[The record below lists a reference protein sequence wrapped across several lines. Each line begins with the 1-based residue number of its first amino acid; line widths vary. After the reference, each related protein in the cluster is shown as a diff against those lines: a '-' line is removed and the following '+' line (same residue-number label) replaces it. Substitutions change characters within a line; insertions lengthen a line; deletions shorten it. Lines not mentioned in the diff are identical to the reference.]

1 VTTTANE
8 IASELAVLGTHLA
21 ARRGAILEAW
31 RAAVLRDDALI
42 SVRVLTRAE
51 INDHIPELLADFERD
66 LGGEV
71 AAPPSS
77 PGGGAAGA
85 APLEGESGALDAA
98 AHGLRRWQQG
108 YELLEVAVELGR
120 LNEAMCIELERYA
133 AAHPALL
140 PGVMAEA
147 RRRWARACTV
157 AIGESTTQY
166 HRLQQL
172 EAAGHIE
179 ELEAALDD
187 LLELERLRA
196 ELWQQAAHDL
206 RGNVAVVANAT
217 AGLAVDT
224 LQADTRER
232 FLRLLQRNVRAL
244 NHLLNDVTTLARLQ
258 AGEEQREV
266 APFDAAVLLRELC
279 QGLQGLAE
287 ERCLTLSV
295 DGPPS
300 LAVDGDAVKT
310 RRIAQNLILNA
321 LTYTRRGGV
330 ELSWGDAPG
339 GDAQRWILAVRDTG
353 PGLHARASAPLAG
366 ALEQATA
373 QADPASGDDT
383 GGVPPQGGLPKSRK
397 EHGGGEG
404 LGLSIVKRL
413 CDLMDASVEVE
424 STGGVGTTFRILL
437 PKSYPA

>member
-1 VTTTANE
+1 MPTPANE
-8 IASELAVLGTHLA
+8 FAAELAALGEHLA
-21 ARRGAILEAW
+21 ARSAAILEAW
-31 RAAVLRDDALI
+31 RAAVRRDDTLT
-42 SVRVLTRAE
+42 SVRVLSRAE
-51 INDHIPELLADFERD
+51 INDHIPELLAAFERD
-66 LGGEV
+66 LGGAI
-71 AAPPSS
+71 AAPPSA
-77 PGGGAAGA
+77 PGGGAEGA
-85 APLEGESGALDAA
+85 APPDGEIGARDAT

-133 AAHPALL
+133 AEHPELA

-179 ELEAALDD
+179 ELEASLDD

-217 AGLAVDT
+217 AGLSVET
-224 LQADTRER
+224 LQADTRQR
-232 FLRLLQRNVRAL
+232 FLRLLQHNVRAL

-258 AGEEQREV
+258 AGEEHREV
-266 APFDAAVLLRELC
+266 APFDAAALLRELC

-287 ERCLTLSV
+287 ERNLTLRF

-321 LTYTRRGGV
+321 LAYTRRGGV
-330 ELSWGDAPG
+330 ELGWDDAPG
-339 GDAQRWILAVRDTG
+339 GDARRWMLSVRDTG
-353 PGLHARASAPLAG
+353 PGLSARASAPLAG

-373 QADPASGDDT
+373 QADPTSSDDT
-383 GGVPPQGGLPKSRK
+383 GGVPPQGGMPKSRASSS
-397 EHGGGEG
+397 GGEG

-413 CDLMDASVEVE
+413 CDLLDASVEVE
-424 STGGVGTTFRILL
+424 STDVGTTFRILI
-437 PKSYPA
+437 PRSYAD